1 LYIYQ
6 STQPLLKMLS
16 NMIFIMNVLEG
27 AHVMFM
33 DIGLSLINNII
44 MN

>member
-1 LYIYQ
+1 VSY
-6 STQPLLKMLS
+6 
-16 NMIFIMNVLEG
+16 MILMIVQDVV
-27 AHVMFM
+27 HVVFM